1 MVSCT
6 ATAQKS
12 SHFSTLRFA
21 TTLLPA
27 QDNSASSIPMSRV
40 SCFVVSCGVRLSEVG
55 FSECRK
61 PQVAGSIPVADSIAL
76 RKLNRNGSSV
86 AGGISNRL
94 LCHAVLEGSK
104 LTNRG
109 STILSREAVKSY

>member
-1 MVSCT
+1 VIGGEASQPPLGVILASVSCDVVGDT
-6 ATAQKS
+6 NVFFRE
-12 SHFSTLRFA
+12 H
-21 TTLLPA
+21 P
-27 QDNSASSIPMSRV
+27 V
-40 SCFVVSCGVRLSEVG
+40 WCFFCGFRLSEVALA
-55 FSECRK
+55 EIRK

-109 STILSREAVKSY
+109 STILSRRPLSPIRHLQ